1 MKNIAIILASGT
13 GERFGE
19 NIPKQ
24 FYQFEGKTILEHA
37 IDAFEKNKNIDEIIL
52 VTNPK
57 FRDLAEEILA
67 KNSYKKISKVLNGGK
82 TRVESSYIG
91 TSEAP
96 DDANVLIHD
105 AVRAFV
111 TQKII
116 DDNINALQ
124 KYEAVGTAIDTVDTI
139 IQVDENNIITTIP
152 PRKSLKR
159 VQTPQSFRASLIK
172 KAHQLALKDEDAS
185 FTDDCGLILRYN
197 LAPIH
202 IVEGDEI
209 NIKIT
214 HKNDLKVIEN
224 LQQFCLEQENE

>member
-19 NIPKQ
+19 KIPKQ
-24 FYQFEGKTILEHA
+24 FYKFEGKTILEHS
-37 IDAFEKNKNIDEIIL
+37 IDAFENNKNIDEIIL

-57 FRDLAEEILA
+57 FRDLAEEIL
-67 KNSYKKISKVLNGGK
+67 KNNDYKKVTKLLNGGK
-82 TRVESSYIG
+82 TRVESSYVG

-96 DDANVLIHD
+96 EESNVLIHD

-116 DDNINALQ
+116 DDNIEALK
-124 KYEAVGTAIDTVDTI
+124 KYEAVGTVIDTVDTI
-139 IQVDENNIITTIP
+139 IQVDENNVITAIP
-152 PRKSLKR
+152 PRKFLKR
-159 VQTPQSFRASLIK
+159 VQTPQSFRANLIK
-172 KAHQLALKDEDAS
+172 KAHEMALKDEDAN

-202 IVEGDEI
+202 IVDGDEL
-209 NIKIT
+209 NVKIT
-214 HKNDLKVIEN
+214 HKNDLNVIKN
-224 LQQFCLEQENE
+224 MLG

>member
-19 NIPKQ
+19 KIPKQ
-24 FYQFEGKTILEHA
+24 FYKFEGKTILEHS
-37 IDAFEKNKNIDEIIL
+37 IDAFENNKNIDEIIL

-57 FRDLAEEILA
+57 FRDLAEEIL
-67 KNSYKKISKVLNGGK
+67 KNNDYKKVTKLLNGGK
-82 TRVESSYIG
+82 TRVKSSYVG

-96 DDANVLIHD
+96 EESNVLIHD

-116 DDNINALQ
+116 DDNIEALK

-139 IQVDENNIITTIP
+139 IQVDENNVITAIP
-152 PRKSLKR
+152 PRKFLKR
-159 VQTPQSFRASLIK
+159 VQTPQSFRANLIK
-172 KAHQLALKDEDAS
+172 KAHEMALKDEDAN

-197 LAPIH
+197 LASIH
-202 IVEGDEI
+202 IVDGDEL
-209 NIKIT
+209 NVKIT
-214 HKNDLKVIEN
+214 HKNDLNVIKN
-224 LQQFCLEQENE
+224 MLS

>member
-24 FYQFEGKTILEHA
+24 FYKFEGKTILEHSL
-37 IDAFEKNKNIDEIIL
+37 DAFEKNKNIDEIIL

-57 FRDLAEEILA
+57 FRDLAEEIL
-67 KNSYKKISKVLNGGK
+67 KKGNYKKVTKLLNGGR
-82 TRVESSYIG
+82 TRVESSYVG

-96 DDANVLIHD
+96 EESNVLIHD

-116 DDNINALQ
+116 DDNIKALQ

-139 IQVDENNIITTIP
+139 IQVDENDVITEIP
-152 PRKSLKR
+152 PRKFLKR

-172 KAHQLALKDEDAS
+172 KAHELALKDKNAS

-202 IVEGDEI
+202 IVEGDEL
-209 NIKIT
+209 NLKIT
-214 HKNDLKVIEN
+214 RKTDLKIIKN
-224 LQQFCLEQENE
+224 MLG

>member
-19 NIPKQ
+19 KIPKQ
-24 FYQFEGKTILEHA
+24 FYKFEGKTILEHS

-57 FRDLAEEILA
+57 FRDLAEEIL
-67 KNSYKKISKVLNGGK
+67 KNNDYKKVTKLLNGGK
-82 TRVESSYIG
+82 TRVESSYVG

-96 DDANVLIHD
+96 EESNVLIHD

-116 DDNINALQ
+116 DDNIEALK

-139 IQVDENNIITTIP
+139 IQVDESNVITAIP
-152 PRKSLKR
+152 PRKFLKR
-159 VQTPQSFRASLIK
+159 VQTPQSFRANLIK
-172 KAHQLALKDEDAS
+172 KAHEMALKDEDAN

-202 IVEGDEI
+202 IVDGDEL
-209 NIKIT
+209 NVKIT
-214 HKNDLKVIEN
+214 HKNDLNVIKN
-224 LQQFCLEQENE
+224 MLS

>member
-24 FYQFEGKTILEHA
+24 FFEFRGKTLLEHA
-37 IDAFEKNKNIDEIIL
+37 LDTFERNKNIDEIIL

-67 KNSYKKISKVLNGGK
+67 RSSYTKITKVLNGGA

-111 TQKII
+111 TPKII
-116 DDNINALQ
+116 DDNIEALK
-124 KYEAVGTAIDTVDTI
+124 KYEAIGTAIDTIDTI
-139 IQVDENNIITTIP
+139 VQVDENSVITAIP
-152 PRKSLKR
+152 TRKYLKR
-159 VQTPQSFRASLIK
+159 VQTPQSFRATLIK
-172 KAHQLALKDEDAS
+172 QAHRLALKEENTN
-185 FTDDCGLILRYN
+185 FTDDCGLILHYK

-202 IVEGDEI
+202 IVEGDEL

-214 HKNDLKVIEN
+214 HKNDLKIIEN
-224 LQQFCLEQENE
+224 MLG

>member
-24 FYQFEGKTILEHA
+24 FFEFRGKTLLEHA
-37 IDAFEKNKNIDEIIL
+37 LDTFERNKNIDEIIL

-57 FRDLAEEILA
+57 FRDLAEEILERS
-67 KNSYKKISKVLNGGK
+67 NYTKITKVLNGGA

-111 TQKII
+111 TPKII
-116 DDNINALQ
+116 DDNIEALK
-124 KYEAVGTAIDTVDTI
+124 KYEAIGTAIDTIDTI
-139 IQVDENNIITTIP
+139 VQVDKDGVITAIP
-152 PRKSLKR
+152 TRKYLKR
-159 VQTPQSFRASLIK
+159 VQTPQSFRATLIK
-172 KAHQLALKDEDAS
+172 QAHRLALKEENTN
-185 FTDDCGLILRYN
+185 FTDDCGLILHYK

-202 IVEGDEI
+202 IVEGDEL

-224 LQQFCLEQENE
+224 MLG

>member
-19 NIPKQ
+19 KIPKQ
-24 FYQFEGKTILEHA
+24 FYKFEGKTILEHS

-57 FRDLAEEILA
+57 FRDLAEEIL
-67 KNSYKKISKVLNGGK
+67 KNNDYKKVTKLLNGGK
-82 TRVESSYIG
+82 TRVESSYVG
-91 TSEAP
+91 TSETP
-96 DDANVLIHD
+96 EESNVLIHD

-116 DDNINALQ
+116 DDNIEALK

-139 IQVDENNIITTIP
+139 IQVDESNVITAIP
-152 PRKSLKR
+152 PRKFLKR
-159 VQTPQSFRASLIK
+159 VQTPQSFRANLIK
-172 KAHQLALKDEDAS
+172 KAHEMALKDEDAN

-202 IVEGDEI
+202 IVDGDEL
-209 NIKIT
+209 NVKIT
-214 HKNDLKVIEN
+214 HKNDLNVIKN
-224 LQQFCLEQENE
+224 MLS

>member
-24 FYQFEGKTILEHA
+24 FYQFEGKTLLEHT

-57 FRDLAEEILA
+57 FRDLAENILN
-67 KNSYKKISKVLNGGK
+67 KNDYKKITKVLNGGK

-96 DDANVLIHD
+96 EEANVLIHD

-116 DDNINALQ
+116 DDNIEAL
-124 KYEAVGTAIDTVDTI
+124 KKHEAVGTAIESIDTI
-139 IQVDENNIITTIP
+139 IQVDENNVITAIP
-152 PRKSLKR
+152 PRKFLKR
-159 VQTPQSFRASLIK
+159 VQTPQSFRANLIK
-172 KAHQLALKDEDAS
+172 KAHELALKDENAS

-202 IVEGDEI
+202 IVDGDEL

-214 HKNDLKVIEN
+214 HKNDLNIIKN
-224 LQQFCLEQENE
+224 MLG

>member
-19 NIPKQ
+19 KIPKQ
-24 FYQFEGKTILEHA
+24 FFKFKGKTLLEHS
-37 IDAFEKNKNIDEIIL
+37 IDAFEQNNNIDEIFV

-57 FRDLAEEILA
+57 FRDLAEKILE
-67 KNSYKKISKVLNGGK
+67 KNKYKKVTKLLNGGK

-96 DDANVLIHD
+96 ENSNVLIHD

-116 DDNINALQ
+116 NNNTEAL
-124 KYEAVGTAIDTVDTI
+124 KNYDAVGTAIDTIDTI
-139 IQVDENNIITTIP
+139 IQVDEKNIINAIP
-152 PRKSLKR
+152 QRKFLKR
-159 VQTPQSFRASLIK
+159 VQTPQSFRANLIK
-172 KAHQLALKDEDAS
+172 KAHELALKDENAS
-185 FTDDCGLILRYN
+185 FTDDCGLILRYK

-209 NIKIT
+209 NLKIT
-214 HKNDLKVIEN
+214 HKNDLNMIEKM
-224 LQQFCLEQENE
+224 LG

>member
-19 NIPKQ
+19 KIPKQ
-24 FYQFEGKTILEHA
+24 FYKFEGKTILEHS

-57 FRDLAEEILA
+57 FRDLAEEIL
-67 KNSYKKISKVLNGGK
+67 KNNDYKKVTKLLNGGK
-82 TRVESSYIG
+82 TRVESSYVG

-96 DDANVLIHD
+96 EESNVLIHD

-116 DDNINALQ
+116 DDNIEALK

-139 IQVDENNIITTIP
+139 IQVDENNVITAIP
-152 PRKSLKR
+152 PRKFLKR
-159 VQTPQSFRASLIK
+159 VQTPQSFRANLIK
-172 KAHQLALKDEDAS
+172 KAHEMALKDEDAN

-202 IVEGDEI
+202 IVDGDEL
-209 NIKIT
+209 NVKIT
-214 HKNDLKVIEN
+214 HKNDLNIIKN
-224 LQQFCLEQENE
+224 MLS

>member
-19 NIPKQ
+19 KIPKQ
-24 FYQFEGKTILEHA
+24 FYKFEGKTILEHS

-57 FRDLAEEILA
+57 FRDLAEEIL
-67 KNSYKKISKVLNGGK
+67 KNNDYKKVTKLLNGGK
-82 TRVESSYIG
+82 TRVESSYVG

-96 DDANVLIHD
+96 EESNVLIHD

-116 DDNINALQ
+116 DDNIEALK

-139 IQVDENNIITTIP
+139 IQVDENNVITAIP
-152 PRKSLKR
+152 PRKFLKR
-159 VQTPQSFRASLIK
+159 VQTPQSFRANLIK
-172 KAHQLALKDEDAS
+172 KAHEMALKDEDAN

-202 IVEGDEI
+202 IVDGDEL

-214 HKNDLKVIEN
+214 HKNDLNVIKKM
-224 LQQFCLEQENE
+224 LS

>member
-24 FYQFEGKTILEHA
+24 FFEFRGKTLLEHA
-37 IDAFEKNKNIDEIIL
+37 LDTFDRNKNIDEIIL

-67 KNSYKKISKVLNGGK
+67 RSSYTKITKVLNGGA

-111 TQKII
+111 TPKII
-116 DDNINALQ
+116 DDNIEALK
-124 KYEAVGTAIDTVDTI
+124 KYEATGTAIDTIDTI
-139 IQVDENNIITTIP
+139 VQVDENSVITAIP
-152 PRKSLKR
+152 TRKYLKR
-159 VQTPQSFRASLIK
+159 VQTPQSFRATLIK
-172 KAHQLALKDEDAS
+172 QAHRLALKEKNTN
-185 FTDDCGLILRYN
+185 FTDDCGLILHYK
-197 LAPIH
+197 LAQIH
-202 IVEGDEI
+202 IVEGDEL
-209 NIKIT
+209 NIKNT

-224 LQQFCLEQENE
+224 MLG

>member
-19 NIPKQ
+19 KIPKQ
-24 FYQFEGKTILEHA
+24 FYKFEGKTILEHS

-57 FRDLAEEILA
+57 FRDLAEEIL
-67 KNSYKKISKVLNGGK
+67 KNNDYKKVTKLLNGGK
-82 TRVESSYIG
+82 TRVESSYVG
-91 TSEAP
+91 TLEAP
-96 DDANVLIHD
+96 EESNVLIHD

-116 DDNINALQ
+116 DDNIEALK

-139 IQVDENNIITTIP
+139 IQVDENNVITAIP
-152 PRKSLKR
+152 PRKFLKR
-159 VQTPQSFRASLIK
+159 VQTPQSFRANLIK
-172 KAHQLALKDEDAS
+172 KAHEMALKDEDAN

-202 IVEGDEI
+202 IVDGDEL

-214 HKNDLKVIEN
+214 HKNDLNVIKN
-224 LQQFCLEQENE
+224 MLS

>member
-57 FRDLAEEILA
+57 FRDLAEEILS
-67 KNSYKKISKVLNGGK
+67 KNDYKKITKLLNGGK

-96 DDANVLIHD
+96 DEANVLIHD

-116 DDNINALQ
+116 DDNVEALQ

-139 IQVDENNIITTIP
+139 IQVDENEVITAVP
-152 PRKSLKR
+152 PRKFLKR

-172 KAHQLALKDEDAS
+172 KAHELALADKNVS

-202 IVEGDEI
+202 IVDGDEL

-214 HKNDLKVIEN
+214 HKNDLNIIKN
-224 LQQFCLEQENE
+224 MLG

>member
-19 NIPKQ
+19 KIPKQ
-24 FYQFEGKTILEHA
+24 FYKFEGKTILEHS

-57 FRDLAEEILA
+57 FRDLAEEIL
-67 KNSYKKISKVLNGGK
+67 KNNDYKKVTKLLNGGK
-82 TRVESSYIG
+82 TRVESSYVG

-96 DDANVLIHD
+96 EESNVLIHD

-116 DDNINALQ
+116 DDNIEALK

-139 IQVDENNIITTIP
+139 IQVDESNVITAIP
-152 PRKSLKR
+152 PRKFLKR
-159 VQTPQSFRASLIK
+159 VQTPQSFRANLIK
-172 KAHQLALKDEDAS
+172 KAHEMALKDEDAN

-202 IVEGDEI
+202 IVDGDEL
-209 NIKIT
+209 NVKIT
-214 HKNDLKVIEN
+214 HKNDLNVIKN
-224 LQQFCLEQENE
+224 MLG

>member
-19 NIPKQ
+19 KFPKQ
-24 FYQFEGKTILEHA
+24 FYKFEGKTILEHS

-57 FRDLAEEILA
+57 FRDLAEEIL
-67 KNSYKKISKVLNGGK
+67 KNNDYKKVTKLLNGGK
-82 TRVESSYIG
+82 TRVESSYVG
-91 TSEAP
+91 TLEAP
-96 DDANVLIHD
+96 EESNVLIHD

-116 DDNINALQ
+116 DDNIEALK

-139 IQVDENNIITTIP
+139 IQVDENNVITAIP
-152 PRKSLKR
+152 PRKFLKR
-159 VQTPQSFRASLIK
+159 VQTPQSFRANLIK
-172 KAHQLALKDEDAS
+172 KAHEMALKDEDAN

-202 IVEGDEI
+202 IVDGDEL

-214 HKNDLKVIEN
+214 HKNDLNVIKN
-224 LQQFCLEQENE
+224 MLS

>member
-57 FRDLAEEILA
+57 FRDLAEEILN
-67 KNSYKKISKVLNGGK
+67 KNNYKKITKLLNGGK

-96 DDANVLIHD
+96 DEANVLIHD

-116 DDNINALQ
+116 DDNIEALQ

-139 IQVDENNIITTIP
+139 IQVDENDVVTAIP
-152 PRKSLKR
+152 PRKFLKR
-159 VQTPQSFRASLIK
+159 VQTPQSFRANLIK
-172 KAHQLALKDEDAS
+172 QAHELALKDENAS

-202 IVEGDEI
+202 IVEGDEL

-214 HKNDLKVIEN
+214 HKNDLNVIKN
-224 LQQFCLEQENE
+224 MIG

>member
-24 FYQFEGKTILEHA
+24 FYQFEGKTLLEHA

-57 FRDLAEEILA
+57 FRDLAENILN
-67 KNSYKKISKVLNGGK
+67 KNDYKKITKVLNGGK

-96 DDANVLIHD
+96 EEANVLIHD
-105 AVRAFV
+105 AVRPFV

-116 DDNINALQ
+116 DDNIEAL
-124 KYEAVGTAIDTVDTI
+124 KNYEAVGTAIESIDTI
-139 IQVDENNIITTIP
+139 IQVDENNVITAIP
-152 PRKSLKR
+152 PRKFLKR
-159 VQTPQSFRASLIK
+159 VQTPQSFRANLIK
-172 KAHQLALKDEDAS
+172 KAHELALKDENAS

-202 IVEGDEI
+202 IVDGDEI
-209 NIKIT
+209 NLKIT
-214 HKNDLKVIEN
+214 QKNDLKIIEN
-224 LQQFCLEQENE
+224 LLDRGV

>member
-24 FYQFEGKTILEHA
+24 FYKFEGKTILEHSL
-37 IDAFEKNKNIDEIIL
+37 DAFEKNKNIDEIIL

-57 FRDLAEEILA
+57 FRDLAEEIL
-67 KNSYKKISKVLNGGK
+67 KKGDYKKVTKLLNGGR
-82 TRVESSYIG
+82 TRVESSHIG

-116 DDNINALQ
+116 DENVEAL
-124 KYEAVGTAIDTVDTI
+124 KTYEAVGTAIESVDTI
-139 IQVDENNIITTIP
+139 IQVDENNVITSIP
-152 PRKSLKR
+152 QRKFLRR
-159 VQTPQSFRASLIK
+159 VQTPQSFRANLIK
-172 KAHQLALKDEDAS
+172 KAHEMALKDEDAN

-202 IVEGDEI
+202 IVEGDEL
-209 NIKIT
+209 NLKIT
-214 HKNDLKVIEN
+214 RKTDLKIIEN
-224 LQQFCLEQENE
+224 LLG

>member
-24 FYQFEGKTILEHA
+24 FYQFEGKTLLEHA

-57 FRDLAEEILA
+57 FRDLAENILN
-67 KNSYKKISKVLNGGK
+67 KNDYKKITKVLNGGK

-96 DDANVLIHD
+96 EEANVLIHD

-116 DDNINALQ
+116 DDNIEAL
-124 KYEAVGTAIDTVDTI
+124 KKHEAVGTAIESIDTI
-139 IQVDENNIITTIP
+139 IQVDENNVITAIP
-152 PRKSLKR
+152 PRKFLKR
-159 VQTPQSFRASLIK
+159 VQTPQSFRANLIK
-172 KAHQLALKDEDAS
+172 KAHELALKDENAN

-202 IVEGDEI
+202 IVDGDEL
-209 NIKIT
+209 NVKIT
-214 HKNDLKVIEN
+214 HKNDLNIIKN
-224 LQQFCLEQENE
+224 MLS

>member
-24 FYQFEGKTILEHA
+24 FYQFEGKTLLEHA

-57 FRDLAEEILA
+57 FRDLAENILN
-67 KNSYKKISKVLNGGK
+67 KNDYKKITRVLNGGK

-96 DDANVLIHD
+96 EEANVLIHD

-116 DDNINALQ
+116 DDNIEAL
-124 KYEAVGTAIDTVDTI
+124 KNYEAVGTAIESIDTI
-139 IQVDENNIITTIP
+139 IQVDENNVITAIP
-152 PRKSLKR
+152 PRKFLKR
-159 VQTPQSFRASLIK
+159 VQTPQSFRANLIK
-172 KAHQLALKDEDAS
+172 KAHELALKDENAS

-202 IVEGDEI
+202 IVDGDEL

-214 HKNDLKVIEN
+214 HKNDLNIIKN
-224 LQQFCLEQENE
+224 MLG

>member
-24 FYQFEGKTILEHA
+24 FFKFRGKTLLEHS
-37 IDAFEKNKNIDEIIL
+37 IDAFEQNKNINEIIL

-57 FRDLAEEILA
+57 FRDLAEEILS
-67 KNSYKKISKVLNGGK
+67 KNNYKKITKLLNGGK

-91 TSEAP
+91 TNEAP

-111 TQKII
+111 TQRII
-116 DDNINALQ
+116 DDNIEALQ
-124 KYEAVGTAIDTVDTI
+124 KYEAVGTAIDTIDTI
-139 IQVDENNIITTIP
+139 IQIDENNIITAVPT
-152 PRKSLKR
+152 RKFLKR
-159 VQTPQSFRASLIK
+159 VQTPQSFRAGLIK
-172 KAHQLALKDEDAS
+172 KAHQLALKDENAI

-202 IVEGDEI
+202 IVDGDEL

-214 HKNDLKVIEN
+214 HKNDLNVIKNMLGRE
-224 LQQFCLEQENE
+224 F